1 MDRNNQN
8 PQDRRRRPSRKPSK
22 VSRRLLTIAAV
33 VGVSIFL
40 AVFALQSF
48 SDLFGLNQKD
58 QQIEITVESGM
69 SSRQIINL
77 LKDEGVIS
85 QKLTFQLYAGLRNS
99 TSKFKPGVYLLNS
112 NMSYDEIIVA
122 LQTGNEKQN
131 TIRITFPEGMTLR
144 EIANLLEEK
153 GVCKAQDLYSYL
165 ETANLEEKYE
175 FVEKIPKGG
184 NRFRRFEG
192 YFFPDTYDFFLGES
206 PERVTARFLDNF
218 ESKITN
224 EMYAQMKNQNLTLDE
239 AITLA
244 SMVQEESSGHEEMGR
259 VSSVFHNRLDNSV
272 TYPRLQ
278 SDVTIFYVNRDIK
291 PFLQVNN
298 QEMYDAY
305 NTYKCTG
312 LPVGPVCN
320 PGIDAIKAA
329 LYPEDT
335 DYYFFLTDATGKFY
349 YAKPQTSTIRTN
361 GLPPRPVRSM
371 EPTPRI
377 RKGTV

>member
-131 TIRITFPEGMTLR
+131 TVRITFPEGMT
-144 EIANLLEEK
+144 
-153 GVCKAQDLYSYL
+153 
-165 ETANLEEKYE
+165 
-175 FVEKIPKGG
+175 
-184 NRFRRFEG
+184 
-192 YFFPDTYDFFLGES
+192 
-206 PERVTARFLDNF
+206 
-218 ESKITN
+218 
-224 EMYAQMKNQNLTLDE
+224 
-239 AITLA
+239 
-244 SMVQEESSGHEEMGR
+244 
-259 VSSVFHNRLDNSV
+259 
-272 TYPRLQ
+272 
-278 SDVTIFYVNRDIK
+278 
-291 PFLQVNN
+291 
-298 QEMYDAY
+298 
-305 NTYKCTG
+305 
-312 LPVGPVCN
+312 
-320 PGIDAIKAA
+320 
-329 LYPEDT
+329 
-335 DYYFFLTDATGKFY
+335 
-349 YAKPQTSTIRTN
+349 
-361 GLPPRPVRSM
+361 
-371 EPTPRI
+371 
-377 RKGTV
+377 

>member
-131 TIRITFPEGMTLR
+131 TVRITFPEGMTLR

-153 GVCKAQDLYSYL
+153 GVCKAQDLYNYL
-165 ETANLEEKYE
+165 ETANLEEKYD
-175 FVEKIPKGG
+175 FVEKIPKEEH
-184 NRFRRFEG
+184 RFRRFEG

-218 ESKITN
+218 ESKITD

-239 AITLA
+239 TSTLA
-244 SMVQEESSGHEEMGR
+244 SMIQEESSGHEEMGR

-291 PFLQVNN
+291 PFLQVND

-335 DYYFFLTDATGKFY
+335 DYYFFLTDANGKFY
-349 YAKPQTSTIRTN
+349 YAKTADQHYQNEQIAAQT
-361 GLPPRPVRSM
+361 GEVH
-371 EPTPRI
+371 
-377 RKGTV
+377 GTDTQD